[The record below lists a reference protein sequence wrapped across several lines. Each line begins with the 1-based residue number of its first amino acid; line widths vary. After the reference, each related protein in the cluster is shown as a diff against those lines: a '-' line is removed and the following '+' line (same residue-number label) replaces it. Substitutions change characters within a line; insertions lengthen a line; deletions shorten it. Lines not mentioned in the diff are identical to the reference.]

1 MLLIISVVQLAQFP
15 ENNTKNRHR
24 NQCKFYQSIE
34 RVEQE

>member
-15 ENNTKNRHR
+15 ENNTKNRH
-24 NQCKFYQSIE
+24 KFYQSIE